1 MIRAR
6 EETARAA
13 RGAASLS
20 NERRQRWTLD
30 RPTVLACALGAA
42 TVAGFAPLYLYPVPV
57 FTLAALLQLWTGA
70 PDARRAARL
79 GWWFGLGYFITGV
92 SWVYVSLHDFGA
104 MPAPLAAFATLLFC
118 AYLALFPAAVGYVHR
133 ALRGPLWIKALI
145 LTPAAWTL
153 AEWVRGWLMTGFSWL
168 GVGYSQVP
176 SSPLAGY
183 APVLGIYGVTLATIA
198 SAGAVF
204 IAFVCAFKA
213 VEGRSR
219 RVSRALGPLLL
230 LVPLWLGGF
239 GLMQVRWTE
248 PVGEP
253 VSVSLLQGNIPQN
266 IKWTEEGL
274 RTTLITYRDLAFA
287 SSARLIVM
295 PETALPLFLHDVP
308 VEYLAELTAHARH
321 NRGDVLIGVPE
332 REPSGDY
339 YNSAV
344 TVGTAP
350 AQAYRK
356 SHLVPFGEFIPL
368 RPVLAWIVGVLAI
381 PLQDFTPGTQ
391 TPQPLELAGQRVAVN
406 VCYEDAFGEEIIRQL
421 PAATLLVNMSNVAWF
436 GHSIAPRQHLQ
447 ISQARALET
456 GRYMLRATNTGM
468 TAVVDERGRLVAAA
482 PQFTTYALSA
492 MVQGYTGATPYVRWG
507 NAVALAICCVLL
519 ATALVYSAR
528 TRSAEST

>member
-1 MIRAR
+1 MGPGLAHDGLLVARGRLFAGTVEPACGIRAGPRHLRRDPRDNR
-6 EETARAA
+6 E
-13 RGAASLS
+13 RGGG
-20 NERRQRWTLD
+20 
-30 RPTVLACALGAA
+30 VL
-42 TVAGFAPLYLYPVPV
+42 
-57 FTLAALLQLWTGA
+57 
-70 PDARRAARL
+70 
-79 GWWFGLGYFITGV
+79 
-92 SWVYVSLHDFGA
+92 
-104 MPAPLAAFATLLFC
+104 
-118 AYLALFPAAVGYVHR
+118 
-133 ALRGPLWIKALI
+133 
-145 LTPAAWTL
+145 
-153 AEWVRGWLMTGFSWL
+153 
-168 GVGYSQVP
+168 
-176 SSPLAGY
+176 
-183 APVLGIYGVTLATIA
+183 
-198 SAGAVF
+198 
-204 IAFVCAFKA
+204 AFVCAFKA

-368 RPVLAWIVGVLAI
+368 RPVLRL
-381 PLQDFTPGTQ
+381 DRRR
-391 TPQPLELAGQRVAVN
+391 AGDTASGLHAGHADTARSSSPVSASPSTCVTKMPSAKRSSGSFR
-406 VCYEDAFGEEIIRQL
+406 E
-421 PAATLLVNMSNVAWF
+421 ATLLVNMSNVAWF
-436 GHSIAPRQHLQ
+436 GHSIAPGQHLQ

-468 TAVVDERGRLVAAA
+468 TAVVDERGRLVLRRRSYDVCASRRWCRVTPA
-482 PQFTTYALSA
+482 PHPTSA
-492 MVQGYTGATPYVRWG
+492 GAMAVVIAYVACSSQRRW
-507 NAVALAICCVLL
+507 C
-519 ATALVYSAR
+519 TARRR
-528 TRSAEST
+528 TR